1 MKTVLYMHGGSGNHG
16 CEALVRT
23 TTELAKNY
31 VNSDVVLWSNSVSED
46 YKYGITN
53 ILSRII
59 STDEINRKSYS
70 GILAYLKYK
79 LFRDKNAIHK
89 TFIKTTFT
97 NSLAI
102 SIGGDN
108 YCYPWSAKQGVEID
122 KEIRSYCNKN
132 IFWGCSIE
140 EEFMTPEVVED
151 LKGFDLITVRES
163 LSYQVLTNHGI
174 DAIQVADPAFLL
186 GKKELPLPEG
196 FINCNTVGI
205 NVSPLINEYESGES
219 IAFNNY
225 IKLIEYIVS
234 ETDMNICLI
243 PHVVWEYNNDRIPLN
258 KLYNRFKDSGRVI
271 LLGDYNC
278 EELKGFISRCRF
290 FIGARTHATIA
301 AYSTCVPT
309 LVVGYSIKSKG
320 IAQDIFGTHNN
331 FVVSVQNMDNEYELT
346 NSFKYIFENE
356 NKIKSKLCEKM
367 PKYKEQAEYAGKL
380 LFDIVHK
387 EKQN

>member
-23 TTELAKNY
+23 TTELSKNY
-31 VNSDVVLWSNSVSED
+31 VNRDVVLWSNSVSED
-46 YKYGITN
+46 YKYGIDD
-53 ILSRII
+53 IVDKIVA
-59 STDEINRKSYS
+59 TDEIDKKSLS
-70 GILAYLKYK
+70 GLIAYLKYK
-79 LFRDKNAIHK
+79 LFKDNNAMHKSFIKK
-89 TFIKTTFT
+89 TFK

-132 IFWGCSIE
+132 VFWGCSIE
-140 EEFMTPEVVED
+140 EEFMTPEIVED

-163 LSYQVLTNHGI
+163 LSYQVLKNHGI
-174 DAIQVADPAFLL
+174 DAVQVADPAFLL
-186 GKKELPLPEG
+186 DKKELTLPDVFLES
-196 FINCNTVGI
+196 NTVGI
-205 NVSPLINEYESGES
+205 NVSPLINDYESGDS

-225 IKLIEYIVS
+225 IKLIEYIIS

-243 PHVVWEYNNDRIPLN
+243 PHVVWEYNNDRTPLN
-258 KLYNRFKDSGRVI
+258 KIYDRFKDTNRVI

-290 FIGARTHATIA
+290 FVGARTHATIA

-320 IAQDIFGTHNN
+320 IAQDIFGTYDNY
-331 FVVSVQNMDNEYELT
+331 VVSVQNMGNEYELT
-346 NSFKYIFENE
+346 NSFKYIVDNE
-356 NKIKSKLCEKM
+356 NKIKSILCEKM
-367 PKYKEQAEYAGKL
+367 PEYKKQAEYAGEL
-380 LFDIVHK
+380 LFEITHK
-387 EKQN
+387 EKQS